1 MCGMC
6 KSLTKALNDY
16 MNYLCLKKYVLCF
29 VTKVLLYVTL
39 RKNNRE
45 ITCVV
50 LFFLPTFAI
59 KI

>member
-50 LFFLPTFAI
+50 LIFC
-59 KI
+59 